1 MSDEEEPVPAFDAN
15 HYPDGVNANF
25 KTDDAEGLRT
35 KYAGQESGIHSGG
48 VHKIHHIFGCG
59 TFLSPIHQICT

>member
-1 MSDEEEPVPAFDAN
+1 MSEEEPVPAFDAN

-35 KYAGQESGIHSGG
+35 KYAGQESGW
-48 VHKIHHIFGCG
+48 
-59 TFLSPIHQICT
+59 